1 MLVCNLI
8 STAEQCNTYFL
19 CKEFVKPL
27 LNGVL
32 LLNRGRGVRFW
43 VVCGVCVAGRVVRI
57 MRCASRH
64 ACSQV
69 CTSQVRSAY
78 AGAGAGAGM
87 PVCAHACLCERASAC
102 PCERVHACMCA
113 PVHVRACACVP
124 VRIQPTPLPPSRT
137 LIMFTLHTRIVTNC
151 RCPPRLPQL
160 THLFQIR
167 C

>member
-1 MLVCNLI
+1 MGYCSLI
-8 STAEQCNTYFL
+8 
-19 CKEFVKPL
+19 
-27 LNGVL
+27 GV
-32 LLNRGRGVRFW
+32 
-43 VVCGVCVAGRVVRI
+43 VVCGFGVCVVCALLGAVCASCVVRHA
-57 MRCASRH
+57 MRARRYARHRCAVRMRV
-64 ACSQV
+64 QV
-69 CTSQVRSAY
+69 QVRVCPCARLH
-78 AGAGAGAGM
+78 AG
-87 PVCAHACLCERASAC
+87 LCERASAC